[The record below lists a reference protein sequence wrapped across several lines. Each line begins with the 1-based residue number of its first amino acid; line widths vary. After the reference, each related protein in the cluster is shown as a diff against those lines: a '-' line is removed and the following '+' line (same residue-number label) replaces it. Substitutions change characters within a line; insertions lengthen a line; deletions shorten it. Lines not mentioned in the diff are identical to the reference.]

1 MKAETPLRFQPA
13 LERIQALEADPRYL
27 GAFIFGSV
35 ADGTA
40 TEESDLDL
48 KVIVDSDNDCENINH
63 PYIGGVKVDATFRS
77 MKQIEEF
84 TGAEIREAKRPP
96 NLARAIIVFDKT
108 GELTGLQEKAKRI
121 DPPRYKQKS
130 EQFDQFML
138 YHANDKVERVLA
150 DDPASSLYSM
160 HANIHD
166 VLKIHYRIHDRW
178 PGVSSKWLLSD
189 LETWDPELAA
199 LLRKFVVAAEAG
211 AKFTLWTRI
220 LDHVVAPLGGRQPID
235 ENNCNCVTCQRDL
248 GALAG

>member
-1 MKAETPLRFQPA
+1 
-13 LERIQALEADPRYL
+13 
-27 GAFIFGSV
+27 
-35 ADGTA
+35 
-40 TEESDLDL
+40 
-48 KVIVDSDNDCENINH
+48 
-63 PYIGGVKVDATFRS
+63 
-77 MKQIEEF
+77 
-84 TGAEIREAKRPP
+84 
-96 NLARAIIVFDKT
+96 
-108 GELTGLQEKAKRI
+108 
-121 DPPRYKQKS
+121 
-130 EQFDQFML
+130 ML

-150 DDPASSLYSM
+150 DDSASSLYSM